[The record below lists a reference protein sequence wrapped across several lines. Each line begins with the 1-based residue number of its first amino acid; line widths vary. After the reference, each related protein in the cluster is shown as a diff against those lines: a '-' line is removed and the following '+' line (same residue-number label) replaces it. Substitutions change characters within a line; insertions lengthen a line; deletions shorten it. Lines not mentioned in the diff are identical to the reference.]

1 MKSNK
6 NTYVNSD
13 IFILLSYLA
22 IIDGELHENELDY
35 LQEVSFE
42 LDIDNIFYKKH
53 INNIKIELLNDPEK
67 VWDLLD
73 SILDKFKSNKDRIYV
88 LGILSD
94 LATKDLIIH
103 ESEIKFL
110 NYVSKKWGIKA
121 VYTEEIVWDKEQKK
135 IIEADSSDKIAVSAG
150 PGTGK
155 TAVACARVSSL
166 LDRGLP
172 ASSIL
177 MLSFTRTAIKE
188 LTDRINSFVESE
200 NTAIN
205 LRITTIDS
213 RAWSIRYG
221 FTDEEVGKL
230 FGSFDANI
238 DEAINK
244 LKSDDQRFKEY
255 LNSINHI
262 IIDEA
267 QDINGIRSEFIDL
280 LISKLSPNC
289 GVTIFFDE
297 AQAIYGFSEGGEEY
311 SQKGNFIEY
320 VGKYVDESKFAKL
333 HLNAIKRTESE
344 QLQKLFTDLR
354 VGIFGFSKHT
364 KDEIDFTIKSI
375 LSRSIKD
382 KDLPSDYNSRQE
394 TLVSHLHK
402 LNDNDL
408 FLFRKKS
415 EVLEASNI
423 ALKEGISHRI
433 RIGGM
438 PQNTMRSVIG
448 LVFSEITEPII
459 EINEFRDLVKE
470 KFNNDNLVTEGY
482 YNDFIENIEFH
493 FKKINVIHLNQLR
506 KVLSRPSPP
515 VEFTYLDFG
524 HTGPVLGTIHA
535 SKGRE
540 SENVLL
546 TLPPIEKKIDSL
558 SDDHIREEIKI
569 LYVGSTRPKK
579 KLTSTFDYSNHFN
592 QKSTSNDRVYR
603 AFYKKRLAVFEI
615 GKQNDVDEYSLIH
628 INNFKKATHANS
640 LQNFLKENFLEGKP
654 TKVRIILDH
663 NDYKYKVYIEQKNLT
678 GKIQQLYLCD
688 MSAIFKKDV
697 RSIAYDMVNRQKYP
711 NIQAYITGTKTYV
724 SKVNDPRLSD
734 CVHPYNISGI
744 WLVPIIRGFSF
755 LSFKFADQ

>member
-1 MKSNK
+1 MKSE
-6 NTYVNSD
+6 NSYADID

-22 IIDGELHENELDY
+22 IIDGELHKSEYEY
-35 LQEVSFE
+35 LEEVSLE
-42 LDIDNIFYKKH
+42 LNIDSNFFNQH
-53 INNIKIELLNDPEK
+53 ISKIKSELLDDPEK
-67 VWDLLD
+67 VWGLLD
-73 SILDKFKSNKDRIYV
+73 ATLDKFTSNKDRIYI

-94 LATKDLIIH
+94 LAKKDLIIH

-121 VYTEEIVWDKEQKK
+121 VYTQDIVWDEDQKQ
-135 IIEADSSDKIAVSAG
+135 IIEAAPSKRIVVTAG

-166 LDRGLP
+166 LDSGLP

-221 FTDEEVGKL
+221 FTDEEVNKF
-230 FGSFDANI
+230 FGNFDANI
-238 DEAINK
+238 EEAINK
-244 LKSDDQRFKEY
+244 LKSEDQRFNEY

-280 LISKLSPNC
+280 LISKVNPSC

-297 AQAIYGFSEGGEEY
+297 AQAIYGFSEGGDEFTE
-311 SQKGNFIEY
+311 KGNFIEY
-320 VGKYVDESKFAKL
+320 IHKYVEKSKFIKL
-333 HLNAIKRTESE
+333 ELTEVKRTDSA

-364 KDEIDFTIKSI
+364 KEEIDFTIKSI
-375 LSRSIKD
+375 LERSIKD
-382 KDLPSDYNSRQE
+382 KEIPSTYSSRQE
-394 TLVSHLHK
+394 TIVGHLQK

-423 ALKEGISHRI
+423 ALNEGISHRI

-438 PQNTMRSVIG
+438 PQNTIRSIIG
-448 LVFSEITEPII
+448 LIFSEITDPII
-459 EINEFRDLVKE
+459 EINEFKDLVKD
-470 KFNNDNLVTEGY
+470 KFTNENLVTEGD

-493 FKKINVIHLNQLR
+493 FKKINVIHLGQLR

-540 SENVLL
+540 SDNVLL
-546 TLPPIEKKIDSL
+546 TLPPEEKKFNNL
-558 SDDHIREEIKI
+558 SDAHIKEEIKI
-569 LYVGSTRPKK
+569 LYVGSTRPRKS
-579 KLTSTFDYSNHFN
+579 LTSTFDHSNHFN
-592 QKSTSNDRVYR
+592 QKATPSDRVYR

-615 GKQNDVDEYSLIH
+615 GKQNDVDEYSVIH
-628 INNFKKATHANS
+628 INNFKKASHANS
-640 LQNFLKENFLEGKP
+640 LQKFLKENFLEGRP
-654 TKVRIILDH
+654 TKVRIMLDH
-663 NDYKYKVYIEQKNLT
+663 NDYKYKVYIDQKSLT
-678 GKIQQLYLCD
+678 GKTQQLYLCD
-688 MSAIFKKDV
+688 MSATFKKDV
-697 RSIAYDMVNRQKYP
+697 RSIAYDMVHRQKYP
-711 NIQAYITGTKTYV
+711 NIHAFITGTKSFV
-724 SKVNDPRLSD
+724 AKVDDQKLSD
-734 CVHPYNISGI
+734 CVFPYNISGI

-755 LSFKFADQ
+755 LSFRYSD